1 MSNEKYLT
9 IDDLCELL
17 TVSPK
22 TVHSWRHRGVGPA
35 SFKAGKHVRYKRSD
49 VDVWME
55 QNKCT
60 PKNQKNETVELSELD
75 LKDDQW
81 YADEYLLDTGAM
93 FEADTNSGEGN
104 FEPTNELEECYN
116 LLKLDIVQDWIGMLT
131 SYYDNTLAEW
141 HQEIKEQQK
150 QKEQQNA

>member
-1 MSNEKYLT
+1 MTLNS
-9 IDDLCELL
+9 
-17 TVSPK
+17 
-22 TVHSWRHRGVGPA
+22 
-35 SFKAGKHVRYKRSD
+35 
-49 VDVWME
+49 
-55 QNKCT
+55 
-60 PKNQKNETVELSELD
+60 
-75 LKDDQW
+75 KDDQW

-93 FEADTNSGEGN
+93 FAADINSGEGN

-150 QKEQQNA
+150 EKGQ